1 MSYFLEKLRKK
12 YDTVKKYDTEKSTT
26 LEKYDSEPT
35 QMGRALF
42 ATQTSMP
49 IMQNV
54 FIKHP
59 KRSKRQEEN
68 DYFGKIKREP
78 RIT

>member
-35 QMGRALF
+35 QNL
-42 ATQTSMP
+42 
-49 IMQNV
+49 V
-54 FIKHP
+54 FIDP
-59 KRSKRQEEN
+59 
-68 DYFGKIKREP
+68 YFEKYLVFRKKSIFNRWL
-78 RIT
+78 